1 MPEQRRYEQ
10 TSDGSER
17 TLRANLA
24 LDTYI
29 EWGPEFEIEGR
40 DVIITDLFTDLHHLA
55 EAYEFD
61 IDDLWRIAKDHYQ
74 AESADPE
81 ED

>member
-10 TSDGSER
+10 TPDDSER

-29 EWGPEFEIEGR
+29 EPGREFEIEGR
-40 DVIITDLFTDLHHLA
+40 DVIITDLLTDLHHLA
-55 EAYEFD
+55 EAYDFD
-61 IDDLWRIAKDHYQ
+61 LDDLWRIAKGHYQ
-74 AESADPE
+74 AESTE